1 MNLLCRNCGAQLQ
14 LEPQLRT
21 ATCPYC
27 ASPSVV
33 EQPPSAERPAVEYV
47 LGLAQPEAEVRAR
60 VAHWLRRRSLFAHS
74 GVKRATVQELK
85 GLYVPAY
92 LYSAE
97 AHTRFSAHI
106 GENYTVTETY
116 TTTDSQGRRVTRT
129 RTRIETEWYP
139 LRGERAEYLQD
150 VLVTASRGLSNAEL
164 ESLEPFE
171 LRQLQ
176 RYSPALL
183 SGWMAEEP
191 SLAPPEGSAQASVE
205 CRALVERRLQRFL
218 PGDSS
223 RGLDFETR
231 LANEALSLVLLPVW
245 VSALRYDPER
255 PPMRVLVNGQTGEVV
270 GKVPLSPV
278 KIALAVLA
286 SLLLLLAVWLFVQQG
301 GGR

>member
-1 MNLLCRNCGAQLQ
+1 MNLLCRNCGAQLE

-33 EQPPSAERPAVEYV
+33 EHPPSPERPAVEYV
-47 LGLAQPEAEVRAR
+47 LGLTQPEAEVRAR
-60 VAHWLRRRSLFAHS
+60 VGRWLQGRSLFAHS
-74 GVKRATVQELK
+74 GLKRATVQELK

-97 AHTRFSAHI
+97 AHTRFNASI

-116 TTTDSQGRRVTRT
+116 ATTDGQGKRVTRT
-129 RTRIETEWYP
+129 RTRTETEWYV
-139 LRGERAEYLQD
+139 LQGERAEYLQD

-183 SGWMAEEP
+183 SGWMAEEA
-191 SLAPPEGSAQASVE
+191 SLAPAEGSAQASVE
-205 CRALVERRLQRFL
+205 CRALVERRVASFL
-218 PGDSS
+218 PGDSA
-223 RGLDFETR
+223 RNLHFETR
-231 LANEALSLVLLPVW
+231 LENEALSLVMLPVW
-245 VSALRYDPER
+245 VSALRYDPQR

-270 GKVPLSPV
+270 GKVPLSPA
-278 KIALAVLA
+278 KIALAVALA
-286 SLLLLLAVWLFVQQG
+286 LLLLLAAWLFAQQG
-301 GGR
+301 GVR

>member
-1 MNLLCRNCGAQLQ
+1 MNLLCRNCGAQLE

-27 ASPSVV
+27 ASPSVN
-33 EQPPSAERPAVEYV
+33 EHPPSPERPAVEYV
-47 LGLAQPEAEVRAR
+47 LGLAQPEAKVRSR
-60 VAHWLRRRSLFAHS
+60 VSRWLQGRTLFARS

-97 AHTRFSAHI
+97 AHTRFSAHV
-106 GENYTVTETY
+106 GEDYTVTETY
-116 TTTDSQGRRVTRT
+116 TTTSQGRRVTRT
-129 RTRIETEWYP
+129 RTRTETEWYP

-176 RYSPALL
+176 RYSPVLL

-191 SLAPPEGSAQASVE
+191 SLAPPEGLQQASVE
-205 CRALVERRLQRFL
+205 CRALVERRLAAFM
-218 PGDSS
+218 PGD
-223 RGLDFETR
+223 RVRDLGFETR
-231 LANEALSLVLLPVW
+231 LANESLSLVLLPVW
-245 VSALRYDPER
+245 VSALRYDPAR
-255 PPMRVLVNGQTGEVV
+255 PPLRVLVNGQTGEVV

-278 KIALAVLA
+278 KVALAALLGLLLFGALWVLA
-286 SLLLLLAVWLFVQQG
+286 QG
-301 GGR
+301 GVG

>member
-1 MNLLCRNCGAQLQ
+1 MNLLCRNCGAQLE

-27 ASPSVV
+27 ASPSVI
-33 EQPPSAERPAVEYV
+33 EHPPSPERPAVEYV
-47 LGLAQPEAEVRAR
+47 LGLAQPEAEVRSR
-60 VAHWLRRRSLFAHS
+60 MSRWLQGRTLFAHS

-97 AHTRFSAHI
+97 AHTRFSAHV
-106 GENYTVTETY
+106 GEDYTVTETY
-116 TTTDSQGRRVTRT
+116 TTTSQGRRVTRT
-129 RTRIETEWYP
+129 RTRTETEWYP

-191 SLAPPEGSAQASVE
+191 SLAPPEGLQQASVE
-205 CRALVERRLQRFL
+205 CRALVERRLAAFM
-218 PGDSS
+218 PGD
-223 RGLDFETR
+223 RVRELGFETR
-231 LANEALSLVLLPVW
+231 LANESLSLVLLPVW
-245 VSALRYDPER
+245 VSALRYDPAR
-255 PPMRVLVNGQTGEVV
+255 PPLRVLVNGQTGEVV

-278 KIALAVLA
+278 KVALAALLGLLLFGALWVLA
-286 SLLLLLAVWLFVQQG
+286 QG
-301 GGR
+301 GVG

>member
-1 MNLLCRNCGAQLQ
+1 MNLLCRNCGAALQ
-14 LEPQLRT
+14 LEPRLRT

-33 EQPPSAERPAVEYV
+33 ERPPSAESPAVEYV
-47 LGLAQPEAEVRAR
+47 LGLTQPEAEVRSR
-60 VAHWLRRRSLFAHS
+60 VSRWLQGRTLFAHS

-106 GENYTVTETY
+106 GEDYTVTETY
-116 TTTDSQGRRVTRT
+116 STTDSQGRRVTRT
-129 RTRIETEWYP
+129 RTRTETEWYP

-191 SLAPPEGSAQASVE
+191 SLAPPEGSQQASVE
-205 CRALVERRLQRFL
+205 CRALVERRLQAFM
-218 PGDSS
+218 PGD
-223 RGLDFETR
+223 RVRDLDFETR
-231 LANEALSLVLLPVW
+231 LANESLSLVLLPVW

-255 PPMRVLVNGQTGEVV
+255 PPLRVLVNGQTGEVV
-270 GKVPLSPV
+270 GKVPLSPA
-278 KIALAVLA
+278 KIALAVLLG
-286 SLLLLLAVWLFVQQG
+286 LLLLLAVWLFAQQG
-301 GGR
+301 GVR

>member
-1 MNLLCRNCGAQLQ
+1 MNLLCRNCGAELQ

-33 EQPPSAERPAVEYV
+33 ERPPSAERPAAEYV
-47 LGLAQPEAEVRAR
+47 LGLTQPEAEVRAR
-60 VAHWLRRRSLFAHS
+60 VARWLKGRTLFAHS
-74 GVKRATVQELK
+74 GVKRATVHELK

-106 GENYTVTETY
+106 GEHYTVTERY
-116 TTTDSQGRRVTRT
+116 STTDSQGRSVTRT
-129 RTRIETEWYP
+129 RTRTETEWYP
-139 LRGERAEYLQD
+139 LQGERAEYLQD

-191 SLAPPEGSAQASVE
+191 SLAPAEGSAQANLE
-205 CRALVERRLQRFL
+205 CQALVERHLARFL
-218 PGDSS
+218 PGDSV
-223 RGLDFETR
+223 RELDFETR
-231 LANEALSLVLLPVW
+231 LRNEALSLVLLPVW
-245 VSALRYDPER
+245 VSALRYHPER

-278 KIALAVLA
+278 KLALAVLGA
-286 SLLLLLAVWLFVQQG
+286 LVLLLGLWLFAHEG
-301 GGR
+301 GLR